1 MIRSFLLAFFLIIN
15 FFVGCVFANQ
25 SLIIEMSVD
34 SGMLIQPYTN
44 RGIGLFTLHNQDLL
58 SSLYWRVDQRVSMFY
73 KPAGIIFRGFL
84 TGLLQNKYHLGELY
98 RIAYHELGHGSRAEA
113 FGYRVMYSTSE
124 TEHVDSYYH
133 LLFDLLKYSTAITGA
148 WAHYYDDL
156 NVHDSVDTSD
166 ESLIISAGGVNNEM
180 YLAQLIENRFYDRRI
195 TSVYDFY
202 HYLSAKLAVDNYV
215 SYEQDDPEFMGDIYR
230 VRQLYKTKNI
240 DITYPELK
248 RYNGYAILL
257 SSSFWAFLDGWSRYV
272 VKGIDYIEYY
282 EKFGFRLPD
291 INFFLTSHGPSYHI
305 QSGYRFADHTT
316 VPFAVEYVFIGDQQI
331 EYTMGLQR
339 RWTDYWLT
347 QSEIRWG
354 ESVGI
359 SQSFRYSLSSKLA
372 MTLGFDLY
380 QFKNLYGERHIKTLA
395 DSNYDLDM
403 WFNVRFVL

>member
-1 MIRSFLLAFFLIIN
+1 MIFNIVILFCVTFYCFLGDIYANKAPLAE
-15 FFVGCVFANQ
+15 V
-25 SLIIEMSVD
+25 SLD
-34 SGMLIQPYTN
+34 SGMVIQPYTN

-58 SSLYWRVDQRVSMFY
+58 SSLYWRFDQRISMIY
-73 KPAGIIFRGFL
+73 KPAGVFVRGFL
-84 TGLLQNKYHLGELY
+84 TGLLQNQYHLGELY
-98 RIAYHELGHGSRAEA
+98 RIAYHELGHGTRAEA

-124 TEHVDSYYH
+124 TEHVDSYYE
-133 LLFDLLKYSTAITGA
+133 LLFDLLQYSTAITGA

-156 NVHDSVDTSD
+156 NVHDSVDASD
-166 ESLIISAGGVNNEM
+166 ESLILSAGGVNNEM
-180 YLAQLIENRFYDRRI
+180 YLAQLIENRFYDRRV

-215 SYEQDDPEFMGDIYR
+215 SYEQDDPDFMGDLYR
-230 VRQLYKTKNI
+230 VKQRYKTKDI

-305 QSGYRFADHTT
+305 QSGYRFADNTT

-331 EYTMGLQR
+331 EYTMGLKR
-339 RWTDYWLT
+339 RWTDHCLT
-347 QSEIRWG
+347 QSEIRLG
-354 ESVGI
+354 ESVGL
-359 SQSFRYSLSSKLA
+359 SQSFRYLLSSKLD
-372 MTLGFDLY
+372 MTLGLDLQ

-395 DSNYDLDM
+395 DGNHDLDI

>member
-1 MIRSFLLAFFLIIN
+1 MIFHCFLGDVYANKPPLAE
-15 FFVGCVFANQ
+15 V
-25 SLIIEMSVD
+25 SLD

-44 RGIGLFTLHNQDLL
+44 RGIGLFTLYNHDLL
-58 SSLYWRVDQRVSMFY
+58 SSLYWRFDQRISMIY
-73 KPAGIIFRGFL
+73 KPAGVFVRGFL
-84 TGLLQNKYHLGELY
+84 TGLLKKQYHLGELY

-124 TEHVDSYYH
+124 TENVDSYYR
-133 LLFDLLKYSTAITGA
+133 LVFDLLRHSTSITGA
-148 WAHYYDDL
+148 WAHYYSDL
-156 NVHDSVDTSD
+156 NVHDSVDVSD

-180 YLAQLIENRFYDRRI
+180 YLAHLIENRFYDRRV

-202 HYLSAKLAVDNYV
+202 HYLLAKLAVDNYV
-215 SYEQDDPEFMGDIYR
+215 SYEQDHPDFMGDMYR
-230 VRQLYKTKNI
+230 VRQLYQTKDI

-354 ESVGI
+354 ESVGV

-372 MTLGFDLY
+372 MTLGFDLQ

-395 DSNYDLDM
+395 DGNHDLDM